1 MAKHDLKLHTFET
14 APEAW
19 RKQRGALMR
28 GRTLSQGPGGIL
40 GSRGEYDGDQRR
52 RRSP

>member
-19 RKQRGALMR
+19 RKQRGALTR
-28 GRTLSQGPGGIL
+28 GLNAVTGPGGIL
-40 GSRGEYDGDQRR
+40 GSRGI
-52 RRSP
+52 